1 VGSSRREFIR
11 TTSVA
16 TAAIAGLAAVPSAA
30 RGALLAPRPAS
41 PSFGDDPDIEALAHL
56 ALDAARAAGAG
67 YADVRFARNRT
78 QSLFT
83 RERRVQGLVDNQTQG
98 FGIRA
103 LVNGAWGFA
112 ASRELSR
119 DEVARVAR
127 QAVDQARANAAT
139 LVRPVV
145 LAPAPAVSR
154 GEWHTPIEI
163 DPFAVSIEDKV
174 GALLAANAEALKA
187 GARFVNSSMFFL
199 REEKTFASTDGSYIV
214 ETIYRTQP
222 RVTVTA
228 VSKDQ
233 SDFQTRSSNEIA
245 PMGRGYEHVRDAK
258 LLENAPRWA
267 AEAVQKL
274 SAKPVD
280 VGRYDLVLHP
290 SHLWLTIH
298 ESVAHPTELDR
309 ALGFEANYAGTSFVA
324 PPDKVLGKLR
334 YGSHLMNIR
343 GDRDQ
348 PGSLSAVG
356 WDDEGVKPESFGIIR
371 NGLFVDYQTTREQA
385 PYLADYYKAS
395 GRPVRSHGC
404 SYAESWSDVQFQR
417 MPNVSLLPGEK
428 DLGWDDLIAATDR
441 GIAIV
446 GDGSFSIDQQRY
458 NAQFGG
464 QLFYEIKGGKI
475 TGMLKDVAYQMR
487 TPDFWGALDMI
498 GGRSSYHLGGA
509 FNDAKGQPSQVN
521 AVSHGCV
528 PSRFR
533 NINVINTGRKA

>member
-1 VGSSRREFIR
+1 MGSSRREFVK
-11 TTSVA
+11 TTSIA
-16 TAAIAGLAAVPSAA
+16 AAAIAGLATVPAAARAAALSAA
-30 RGALLAPRPAS
+30 PSSS
-41 PSFGDDPDIEALAHL
+41 PFLDDPDLKELAHL
-56 ALDAARAAGAG
+56 ALDAARSAGAS

-78 QSLFT
+78 QSVVT
-83 RERRVQGLVDNQTQG
+83 REQRVQGMVDNETQG
-98 FGIRA
+98 FGIRT

-112 ASRELSR
+112 ASREITR
-119 DEVARVAR
+119 DEIARVAR
-127 QAVDQARANAAT
+127 QAALQARANSIT
-139 LVRPVV
+139 LVRPVT
-145 LAPAPAVSR
+145 LAPVTATPDGTWR
-154 GEWHTPIEI
+154 TPIEI
-163 DPFAVSIEDKV
+163 DPFSIPVEDKV
-174 GALLAANAEALKA
+174 GVLLAANAAALKG
-187 GARFVNSSMFFL
+187 GARYVNSSMFFL

-214 ETIYRTQP
+214 QTIYRTQP
-222 RVTVTA
+222 RMTVTA
-228 VSKDQ
+228 VSSDM

-258 LLENAPRWA
+258 LVENASRWA
-267 AEAVQKL
+267 AEAVQKI
-274 SAKPVD
+274 SAKPVE

-324 PPDKVLGKLR
+324 PPQSVLGTLKF
-334 YGSHLMNIR
+334 GSPLMNIR
-343 GDRDQ
+343 GDRSQ

-356 WDDEGVKPESFGIIR
+356 WDDEGVKPESFDIVT
-371 NGLFVDYQTTREQA
+371 NGTLVDYQTTREQA
-385 PYLADYYKAS
+385 PYLADYYKKS

-417 MPNVSLLPGEK
+417 MPNVSLLPGTT
-428 DLGWDDLIAATDR
+428 DTDWDDLIAATDR
-441 GIAIV
+441 GIAII

-475 TGMLKDVAYQMR
+475 AGMLKDVAYQMR
-487 TPDFWGALDMI
+487 TPEFWGALDMI
-498 GGRSSYHLGGA
+498 GGQKSYHLGGA
-509 FNDAKGQPSQVN
+509 FNDAKGQPSQSN
-521 AVSHGCV
+521 AVTHGCV